1 MGTVQVVFNQCL
13 LMLLYLYVGAA
24 LFKAKLITPEGSKAL
39 ANLLLYVVLPCVV
52 VNSFCVEWSAEK
64 ALALPVSILAAAA
77 VLFFQWM
84 WLDPNT
90 HNDSIS
96 VTVMETSGL
105 KPSEGRSEI
114 LLPEDPR
121 YAQLLAL
128 VNSQP
133 LV

>member
-1 MGTVQVVFNQCL
+1 MKSWLKTNRRRL
-13 LMLLYLYVGAA
+13 AA
-24 LFKAKLITPEGSKAL
+24 A
-39 ANLLLYVVLPCVV
+39 VL
-52 VNSFCVEWSAEK
+52 
-64 ALALPVSILAAAA
+64 LAAAA

-114 LLPEDPR
+114 LLPEDLR

-133 LV
+133 YRRHLDQSIRGVQVGGGKQNAGPWPGGRSGAELFSEAMEILRK